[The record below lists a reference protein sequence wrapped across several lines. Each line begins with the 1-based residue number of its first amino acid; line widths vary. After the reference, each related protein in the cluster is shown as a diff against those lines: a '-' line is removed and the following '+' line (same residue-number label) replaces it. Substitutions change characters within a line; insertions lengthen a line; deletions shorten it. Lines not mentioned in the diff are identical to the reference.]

1 MLTVSDF
8 QKLHDIPIEDVAEAL
23 NMNVRKHKCLCPWH
37 DDSIASLTFHRAK
50 NRFRCFVCNESGD
63 SIKLVQEMNNLSFR
77 DACHW
82 LAQTFGILLDDECN
96 RTFNVQTR
104 KLQPAKKQPLDQPID
119 TRWLSL
125 LVETPV
131 LTPEAMRFLFDERK
145 IRPEVVEQLGISSIS
160 SPTPMSGHPLGG
172 MFNAP
177 SLLFPYKDIEGTVL
191 SVQARYLGDNV
202 YGRKT
207 NVDCKTSID
216 NRQSSI
222 DTPKPRF
229 QFPKGSTCHIFNLPV
244 LKTLV
249 EGEELWITEGVSD
262 CLAMLSAG
270 RKAIAIPSATLLKS
284 EDVEAI
290 APYLKGIHLCC
301 SPDDDEPGQA
311 LFMQLRTHFPNIN
324 HKMLPVGFKDYGEY
338 WKSVKC
344 QASSEI
350 KLLNH

>member
-50 NRFRCFVCNESGD
+50 NRFRCFVCDESGD

-82 LAQTFGILLDDECN
+82 LAQTFGLLLDDECN
-96 RTFNVQTR
+96 RTFNVQPR
-104 KLQPAKKQPLDQPID
+104 KLQPAKKQPQDQPID
-119 TRWLSL
+119 TRWLSM

-177 SLLFPYKDIEGTVL
+177 SLLFPYRSIDGEVQ
-191 SVQARYLGDNV
+191 SVQTRYLGSKV
-202 YGRKT
+202 PG
-207 NVDCKTSID
+207 
-216 NRQSSI
+216 SSV
-222 DTPKPRF
+222 PRF
-229 QFPKGSTCHIFNLPV
+229 QFPKGSSCHVFNLPV

-290 APYLKGIHLCC
+290 APYLKGVNLCC

-311 LFMQLRTHFPNIN
+311 LFMQLRSHFPIIT
-324 HKMLPVGFKDYGEY
+324 HKMLPVGYKDFGEY
-338 WKSVKC
+338 WKSVNR
-344 QASSEI
+344 QVST
-350 KLLNH
+350 

>member
-8 QKLHDIPIEDVAEAL
+8 QKLHDIPIEDVTEAL

-50 NRFRCFVCNESGD
+50 NRFRCFVCDESGD
-63 SIKLVQEMNNLSFR
+63 SIKLVQEINNLSFR

-82 LAQTFGILLDDECN
+82 LAQTFGLLLDDECN
-96 RTFNVQTR
+96 RTFNVQPR
-104 KLQPAKKQPLDQPID
+104 KLQPAKKQPQDQPID
-119 TRWLSL
+119 TRWLSM

-177 SLLFPYKDIEGTVL
+177 SLLFPYRSIDGEVQ
-191 SVQARYLGDNV
+191 SVQARYLGSD
-202 YGRKT
+202 RA
-207 NVDCKTSID
+207 
-216 NRQSSI
+216 
-222 DTPKPRF
+222 KPRF

-249 EGEELWITEGVSD
+249 EGDELWITEGASD

-290 APYLKGIHLCC
+290 APYLKGVNLCC

-311 LFMQLRTHFPNIN
+311 LFMQLRSHFPNIN
-324 HKMLPVGFKDYGEY
+324 HKMLPVGFKDFGQY
-338 WKSVKC
+338 W
-344 QASSEI
+344 ASEGY
-350 KLLNH
+350 LEP

>member
-1 MLTVSDF
+1 MLTASDF

-82 LAQTFGILLDDECN
+82 LAQTFGIQLDDTLDIRQSSIDFN
-96 RTFNVQTR
+96 RIQPR

-119 TRWLSL
+119 TRWLSQ

-131 LTPEAMRFLFDERK
+131 ITPEAMRFLFEERK
-145 IRPEVVEQLGISSIS
+145 ISPDVVEQLGISSIS

-177 SLLFPYKDIEGTVL
+177 SLLFPYRSIDGEVQ
-191 SVQARYLGDNV
+191 SVQARYLGSD
-202 YGRKT
+202 RA
-207 NVDCKTSID
+207 
-216 NRQSSI
+216 
-222 DTPKPRF
+222 KPRF

-249 EGEELWITEGVSD
+249 EGDELWVSEGVSD

-290 APYLKGIHLCC
+290 APYLKGIKLCC

-311 LFMQLRTHFPNIN
+311 LFMQLRSHFPIIT
-324 HKMLPVGFKDYGEY
+324 HKMLPVGYKDFGQY
-338 WKSVKC
+338 W
-344 QASSEI
+344 ASEGY
-350 KLLNH
+350 LEP

>member
-1 MLTVSDF
+1 MISISDL
-8 QKLHDIPIEDVAEAL
+8 QKLQDLPIEQVAEAL
-23 NMNVRKHKCLCPWH
+23 GMDVRKHKCLCFSHLDTIP
-37 DDSIASLTFHRAK
+37 SLTFHRAK

-63 SIKLVQEMNNLSFR
+63 SIRLVQEMNNLSFR

-82 LAQTFGILLDDECN
+82 LAQTFGILLDDQC
-96 RTFNVQTR
+96 THSFNVQPR

-119 TRWLSL
+119 TRWLSQ

-160 SPTPMSGHPLGG
+160 CPTPMSGHPLGG

-177 SLLFPYKDIEGTVL
+177 SLLFPYRSIDGEVQ
-191 SVQARYLGDNV
+191 SVQARYLGV
-202 YGRKT
+202 EK
-207 NVDCKTSID
+207 S
-216 NRQSSI
+216 
-222 DTPKPRF
+222 KPRF
-229 QFPKGSTCHIFNLPV
+229 QFPKGSTCHIFNLPI
-244 LKTLV
+244 LKTMA
-249 EGEELWITEGVSD
+249 EGDELWIAEGVSD

-311 LFMQLRTHFPNIN
+311 LFLQLRSHFPNIT
-324 HKMLPVGFKDYGEY
+324 HKMLPVGFKDFGEY
-338 WKSVKC
+338 WRSACTEHVEVSSVKR
-344 QASSEI
+344 QVR
-350 KLLNH
+350 LNS

>member
-1 MLTVSDF
+1 MLTARDF

-50 NRFRCFVCNESGD
+50 NRFRCFVCDESGD

-82 LAQTFGILLDDECN
+82 LAQTFGLLLDDECN
-96 RTFNVQTR
+96 RTFNVQPR
-104 KLQPAKKQPLDQPID
+104 KLQPAKKQPQDQPID
-119 TRWLSL
+119 TRWLSM

-160 SPTPMSGHPLGG
+160 CPTLMSGHPLGG
-172 MFNAP
+172 LFNAP
-177 SLLFPYKDIEGTVL
+177 SLLFPYRSIDGEVQ
-191 SVQARYLGDNV
+191 SVQARYLGSKV
-202 YGRKT
+202 PG
-207 NVDCKTSID
+207 
-216 NRQSSI
+216 SSV
-222 DTPKPRF
+222 PRF
-229 QFPKGSTCHIFNLPV
+229 QFPKGSSCHVFNLPV

-249 EGEELWITEGVSD
+249 EGDELWITEGVSD

-284 EDVEAI
+284 EDVEEI
-290 APYLKGIHLCC
+290 APYLKGIKLCC

-311 LFMQLRTHFPNIN
+311 LFMQLRSHFPIIT
-324 HKMLPVGFKDYGEY
+324 HKMLPVGFKDFGQY
-338 WKSVKC
+338 W
-344 QASSEI
+344 ASEGY
-350 KLLNH
+350 LEP